1 MPPRPTIAR
10 RRVLVTALSTVCLV
24 AASCGS
30 DASTAPTTTAPPATT
45 QTDPPATTAAATT
58 TSPTTTDP
66 DTTEPDTTDTAAT
79 TDPDTTGSTPT
90 SDSAPP
96 TTQDP
101 TAEAFQWDRMGVGPI
116 EEGFLDVPLDYDEP
130 TGEQI
135 SLYVVRHRAGDQE
148 NKIGSLLVNPGG
160 PGFGGTVLAL
170 NAEQIY
176 GEALLENFDIIGWD
190 PRGTGESEPVVDCV
204 DDYDPY
210 VGIETGPDTPEE
222 EQAVREA
229 AATFAAGCEE
239 RSGELLDHIATADS
253 ARDMDAI
260 RAALQEE
267 QISYFGWSY
276 GTQLGATWATL
287 FPGTVRAAVLD
298 GSIDPTTGR
307 VGGLVTQTAGFDRT
321 LSSFLADCS
330 ADPEC
335 AFHNGGDAEGAFA
348 ALIESLDADP
358 IPTEEGRPPLV
369 DGVFELGVAQ
379 ALYAEELWPD
389 LAAALAAAQQ
399 GDGSGILSLYDQYY
413 GRGADGTYGN
423 ELEAYFAI
431 TCADDP
437 PAAGPGAAVDEAVA
451 ARAEFAAQSRIPYTQ
466 AYELV
471 ICASMPQFD
480 TEKVEITGAG
490 AGPIMVVGNTGDPAT
505 PYEGSRVM
513 AETLEAGFF
522 VSVESN
528 THTAYSINACAAE
541 AIEAYLVD
549 LEVPDAELTCPAE

>member
-1 MPPRPTIAR
+1 
-10 RRVLVTALSTVCLV
+10 VTALSTVCLV

-399 GDGSGILSLYDQYY
+399 GDGSGSCRSTTSTTGVGPTGRTATSSRPTSRSRAPTIHRRPVRRC
-413 GRGADGTYGN
+413 GRRGGGCPCRVRGA
-423 ELEAYFAI
+423 
-431 TCADDP
+431 
-437 PAAGPGAAVDEAVA
+437 VA
-451 ARAEFAAQSRIPYTQ
+451 HSYTQ
-466 AYELV
+466 A
-471 ICASMPQFD
+471 S
-480 TEKVEITGAG
+480 
-490 AGPIMVVGNTGDPAT
+490 
-505 PYEGSRVM
+505 S
-513 AETLEAGFF
+513 
-522 VSVESN
+522 S
-528 THTAYSINACAAE
+528 
-541 AIEAYLVD
+541 
-549 LEVPDAELTCPAE
+549 